1 MCMCDPCSCCARNI
15 GFGGF
20 PQAKRCKYTPSQP
33 NLTHSQNDT
42 NMVLGVWVGGGDV
55 RYSYGVRGGG
65 QGSRG
70 VNLRVII
77 MELEC
82 RVKIFRLIEKDKII
96 TST

>member
-1 MCMCDPCSCCARNI
+1 M
-15 GFGGF
+15 G
-20 PQAKRCKYTPSQP
+20 
-33 NLTHSQNDT
+33 
-42 NMVLGVWVGGGDV
+42 GGGDV

-70 VNLRVII
+70 VNLKVII